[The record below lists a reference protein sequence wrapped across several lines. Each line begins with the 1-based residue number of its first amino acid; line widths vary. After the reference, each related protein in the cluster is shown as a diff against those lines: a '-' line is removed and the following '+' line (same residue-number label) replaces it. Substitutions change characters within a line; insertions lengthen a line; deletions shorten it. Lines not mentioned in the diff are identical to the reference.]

1 MDSGGGFS
9 GGGWQS
15 SDSGSDG
22 RWHSGSGSE
31 QDGGSSSS
39 GGTGGRGGGR
49 GSTSSDAFYGGMQ
62 EADPPY
68 YSTNNNDYSKYKY
81 DPTTSTTDKDD
92 YLSHPTAGYDTFGSR
107 PGGYYS
113 QGQEPGQG
121 DSTCPGNTSD
131 HLQHPHSHSD
141 YGSSQCYNERQGHD
155 SYSSQPGYSEYR
167 QEYTPSRV
175 QVTAK
180 VLFGSV
186 SAISN
191 LKQKKKTKK

>member
-1 MDSGGGFS
+1 MISTAWQVSYSDINVHMGIKLKTVSATTARGGEGDPHYQKTFL
-9 GGGWQS
+9 S
-15 SDSGSDG
+15 SDVQGCLTLALSL
-22 RWHSGSGSE
+22 HN
-31 QDGGSSSS
+31 
-39 GGTGGRGGGR
+39 
-49 GSTSSDAFYGGMQ
+49 
-62 EADPPY
+62 P
-68 YSTNNNDYSKYKY
+68 
-81 DPTTSTTDKDD
+81 DKDD